1 MTVCV
6 HNQKSHVWKA
16 ACRLAVTVVGT
27 LLLATSLLLPTTA
40 TDVGDA
46 VPINH
51 TPTAD
56 AGVLTSDTNRTDSL
70 RPTRP
75 AVSYGLRVLAARDE
89 VVFAGLCG
97 NEISFTAD
105 DFRRVMNLSEVNYI
119 TISELPS
126 PADGTLFVGSMGASV
141 GQVIS
146 AGSLSLMSFAAA
158 DDTKP
163 CDATMRISVNGSDY
177 DVLCRLYLLEKLN
190 YTPTVALASSL
201 SLDVG
206 TYRNVPLYGA
216 CSAYDPEGDEV
227 TFEVVRYASH
237 GRVSLSDKH
246 TGAYVYTPDSGY
258 VGTDSFDYVVR
269 DKYGNYSTSAT
280 VSIRVEATP
289 DAAAFADIE
298 NHTAASSIIRACST
312 GLMNGTRVGATHYFK
327 PTAAISRAEFLVT
340 AMHAARI
347 GEADVA
353 AYTQTPFA
361 DDASIPVS
369 MRGYVALA
377 AERKY
382 ISGKTVDGQ
391 LCFCPD
397 ETISRAEAAV
407 ILSNIIGYATEDTVT
422 AFADAATL
430 PAWSTKALTSL
441 SALGILVP
449 MDGNAYPAAT
459 MTRADAA
466 EWLTRTVKLING

>member
-6 HNQKSHVWKA
+6 HNQKNHVGKA
-16 ACRLAVTVVGT
+16 ARRLAVTVVGV
-27 LLLATSLLLPTTA
+27 LLLATSLLLPVAA
-40 TDVGDA
+40 TDAGDA
-46 VPINH
+46 VPISH

-56 AGVLTSDTNRTDSL
+56 AGVLTSDSSRGDAQ

-177 DVLCRLYLLEKLN
+177 DVLCRLYLLDKLN

-201 SLDVG
+201 SLDMA

-216 CSAYDPEGDEV
+216 CSGYDPEGDEV
-227 TFEVVRYASH
+227 TFEVVRYAEH
-237 GRVSLSDKH
+237 GRVTLTDKH
-246 TGAYVYTPDSGY
+246 TGAYVYTPDSNFT
-258 VGTDSFDYVVR
+258 GTDQFSYVVR

-289 DAAAFADIE
+289 DSAAFADIE
-298 NHTAASSIIRACST
+298 GHESASSIIRACST
-312 GLMNGTRVGATHYFK
+312 GLMNGTRVGADHYFK
-327 PTAAISRAEFLVT
+327 PTASISRAEFLVT
-340 AMHAARI
+340 AMHAAGM

-353 AYTQTPFA
+353 AYTKTPFA
-361 DDASIPVS
+361 DDASIPAS
-369 MRGYVALA
+369 MRGYAALA
-377 AERKY
+377 AERGY
-382 ISGKTVDGQ
+382 VSGKTVEGQ

-397 ETISRAEAAV
+397 EPISRAEAAV

-422 AFADAATL
+422 AFADASAL
-430 PAWSTKALTSL
+430 PAWSVEALTSL

-449 MDGNAYPAAT
+449 MDGNANPAAT
-459 MTRADAA
+459 MTRADTA
-466 EWLTRTVKLING
+466 EWLTRTVMLVNG

>member
-1 MTVCV
+1 MYQLFALFQSVETDKGILCRIGTHALAHFLLGADHIQHIIPNLEGHTQRTGKASRRGDLLLCTATCNYAKNTSIV
-6 HNQKSHVWKA
+6 NQS
-16 ACRLAVTVVGT
+16 ACFTALNVDHFLLRQFPGFRLNIQHLPANHTERSGT
-27 LLLATSLLLPTTA
+27 L
-40 TDVGDA
+40 GK
-46 VPINH
+46 N
-51 TPTAD
+51 AD
-56 AGVLTSDTNRTDSL
+56 GKTHILGIRQFC
-70 RPTRP
+70 
-75 AVSYGLRVLAARDE
+75 G
-89 VVFAGLCG
+89 CG
-97 NEISFTAD
+97 NHECI
-105 DFRRVMNLSEVNYI
+105 R
-119 TISELPS
+119 
-126 PADGTLFVGSMGASV
+126 
-141 GQVIS
+141 Q
-146 AGSLSLMSFAAA
+146 
-158 DDTKP
+158 
-163 CDATMRISVNGSDY
+163 DY

-190 YTPTVALASSL
+190 YTPTVALASAL

-227 TFEVVRYASH
+227 TFEVVRYAAH

-289 DAAAFADIE
+289 DSAVFADIE
-298 NHTAASSIIRACST
+298 GHTAASSIIRACST
-312 GLMNGTRVGATHYFK
+312 GLMNGTRVGASHYFK

-340 AMHAARI
+340 AMHAAGI

-353 AYTQTPFA
+353 SYTKTPFA
-361 DDASIPVS
+361 DDESIPAA

-391 LCFCPD
+391 LCFCPS
-397 ETISRAEAAV
+397 EKISRAEAAV

-422 AFADAATL
+422 AFADADTL
-430 PAWSTKALTSL
+430 PAWSEQALTSL

-449 MDGNAYPAAT
+449 MDGNAYPAAG
-459 MTRADAA
+459 MTRADTA
-466 EWLTRTVKLING
+466 EWLTRTVRLVNE